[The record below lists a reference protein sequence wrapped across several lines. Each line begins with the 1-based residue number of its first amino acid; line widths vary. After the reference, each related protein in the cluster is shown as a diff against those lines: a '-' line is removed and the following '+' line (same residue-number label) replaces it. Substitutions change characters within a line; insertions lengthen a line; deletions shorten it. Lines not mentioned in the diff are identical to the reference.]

1 MRIAVAA
8 ILALAILLPAPGRA
22 ATEVRRTV
30 QFLGFSED
38 GSRFLLKVV
47 DADHGTFLSLKAF
60 ATNKQEKSYPIED
73 SARERKT
80 IEDVKRRHHITDPG
94 RDSQMAPDERHTLI
108 GVPRGHRYEIA
119 VLRDSRMA
127 TFQSIGVPRGAGG
140 YAKVVLS
147 GIYWS
152 RDGHKIVVVVHK
164 TLTDGHGIDAD
175 EALPFEFFA
184 GSLRF

>member
-1 MRIAVAA
+1 MRIAIAA
-8 ILALAILLPAPGRA
+8 LLALAFLVPTPGRA
-22 ATEVRRTV
+22 ATGISRTV

-47 DADHGTFLSLKAF
+47 DADHGTFLSLKSF

-73 SARERKT
+73 PAQERKT
-80 IEDVKRRHHITDPG
+80 IEDAKRRHRITDPG
-94 RDSQMAPDERHTLI
+94 RDSQVAPDERHTLI

-119 VLRDSRMA
+119 VLRDNRMA
-127 TFQSIGVPRGAGG
+127 TFQSIDVPRGPGG

-147 GIYWS
+147 GIHWS

-164 TLTDGHGIDAD
+164 TLTEGHGIDAD
-175 EALPFEFFA
+175 EVLPFEFFA
-184 GSLRF
+184 GNLRF